1 MGGEED
7 LEGSYYLQTLS
18 VSPQELDMIQNRI
31 SLQNV
36 HYQVNEKTILDN
48 LSIEITEK
56 RIGIVGR
63 NGSGKSSLAK
73 LIGGLIK
80 PTRGEITVNGID
92 VYADRKNAIKTVGM
106 VFQNPDHQ
114 IIFPTVSQELSFGL
128 NGIGYTKKTSHE
140 LALKVL
146 ANFGKSHWAEKPVSN
161 LSEGQKHLVCLL
173 SVLTMQ
179 PSVIILDEPFTGPDI
194 PTVRILSRF
203 LATLEQTILLIS
215 HDPLTLTDFDRV
227 IWLEEG
233 KVVLNDE
240 PSVVLEEFKKEMYRI
255 GDNDVEFE
263 FSN

>member
-1 MGGEED
+1 MAR
-7 LEGSYYLQTLS
+7 
-18 VSPQELDMIQNRI
+18 DMIQNRI
-31 SLQNV
+31 SLKNV
-36 HYQVNEKTILDN
+36 HYQVSDKIIIDN
-48 LSIEITEK
+48 LTLELTDK
-56 RIGIVGR
+56 RVGIVGR
-63 NGSGKSSLAK
+63 NGSGKSTLAK

-80 PTRGEITVNGID
+80 PTSGEISVNDIN
-92 VYADRKNAIKTVGM
+92 VYSDRKKAIKTVGM

-114 IIFPTVSQELSFGL
+114 IIFPTVTQELSFGL
-128 NGIGYTKKTSHE
+128 NSIGYAKKASHE

-146 ANFGKSHWAEKPVSN
+146 ENFGKSHWAERPVAS

-173 SVLTMQ
+173 SVLAMQ

-215 HDPLTLTDFDRV
+215 HDPQTLTGFDRV
-227 IWLEEG
+227 LWLEGG
-233 KVVLNDE
+233 KIVLHGE
-240 PSVVLEEFKKEMYRI
+240 PSMVLEEFKKEMNRI